1 MTNSVRAH
9 QSFARVE
16 LANRKAELAEQLI
29 EAFEQT
35 GMKSYGLGPYCGV
48 SSKTI
53 DRIVNKKGKGITID
67 LMYLIAVS
75 LGLSVNMKVINVNQ

>member
-1 MTNSVRAH
+1 MTNSVCTR

-16 LANRKAELAEQLI
+16 LANRKAELAKQLI

-53 DRIVNKKGKGITID
+53 DRIVNKKGVGITID

-75 LGLSVNMKVINVNQ
+75 LGLSVNMKVVNVNQ